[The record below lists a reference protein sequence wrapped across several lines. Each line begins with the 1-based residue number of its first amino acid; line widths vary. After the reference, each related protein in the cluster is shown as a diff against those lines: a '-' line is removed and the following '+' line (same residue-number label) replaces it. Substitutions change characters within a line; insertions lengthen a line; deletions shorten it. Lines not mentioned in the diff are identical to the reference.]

1 MNKLL
6 TLILL
11 MIICITNKHHEVDYL
26 YPYKTFAYLVG
37 KGGINNYFGIAR
49 AEKKVSRLPLDWKPR
64 PKYQDSKKKWD
75 RNFDY
80 NAYFNAQR
88 TFKWGWEIE

>member
-1 MNKLL
+1 
-6 TLILL
+6 

-26 YPYKTFAYLVG
+26 YPYKTFNQVG
-37 KGGINNYFGIAR
+37 RDFGIGR
-49 AEKKVSRLPLDWKPR
+49 PTTKVSRLPLDWKPR
-64 PKYQDSKKKWD
+64 PKYQDSNQKWD

-88 TFKWGWEIE
+88 AFKWGWEIE